1 MKVRE
6 LRVKYATQQSF
17 YEKAFIKEDEEGTQY
32 LYSYYSLVLTNYG
45 NAIQFD
51 QDSNLYTNTTLRHVR
66 EYLRQIGKGELAI
79 LSKSKL
85 LKKLAATNYIVL
97 DIL

>member
-6 LRVKYATQQSF
+6 LRVKFGTQHSF
-17 YEKAFIKEDEEGTQY
+17 NKKAFVKEDNEGTEY
-32 LYSYYSLVLTNYG
+32 LYSYYSLILTNYG
-45 NAIQFD
+45 KAIQFEED
-51 QDSNLYTNTTLRHVR
+51 INLYSNTTMKHVR
-66 EYLRQIGKGELAI
+66 EYLKQIGKGELAI

-85 LKKLAATNYIVL
+85 FKRLGETNYIVL